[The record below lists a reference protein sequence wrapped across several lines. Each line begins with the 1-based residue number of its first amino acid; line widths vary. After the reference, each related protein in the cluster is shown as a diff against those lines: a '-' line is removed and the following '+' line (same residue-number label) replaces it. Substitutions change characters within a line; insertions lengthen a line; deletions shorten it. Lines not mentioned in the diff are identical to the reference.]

1 MLSSH
6 HVSASL
12 KRKSNPAYSL
22 AMKICDLDL
31 YSDESTILSCFIFAL
46 TSCTSG
52 SPKNLESPMRL
63 LTQLMV
69 GSAVHNVCRCSETVA
84 RNMTPA

>member
-12 KRKSNPAYSL
+12 RRKSNPAYSL
-22 AMKICDLDL
+22 AMKICDPDL
-31 YSDESTILSCFIFAL
+31 YSDDSAIFSSPMFAL
-46 TSCTSG
+46 TFCTSG

-69 GSAVHNVCRCSETVA
+69 GSAVHNVCRGSETAA